1 MPCLED
7 LRLMAYLHGG
17 FPLVDEP
24 YAAVAQALGTTEQDV
39 LQRLHQGL
47 LVDGT
52 LVTADEAQWVLRRLA
67 ELLGWPQPG

>member
-39 LQRLHQGL
+39 LQR
-47 LVDGT
+47 
-52 LVTADEAQWVLRRLA
+52 
-67 ELLGWPQPG
+67 